1 MLGFPLYIEKR
12 QSIYKFFF
20 FSILNKALGI
30 TNIFCK
36 WGKHK
41 YLFSELLDDA
51 RFEVSK
57 LAALTEVCAGGG
69 LLDKKLL
76 ISLQMARN
84 G

>member
-1 MLGFPLYIEKR
+1 MLGFPLYTEKR
-12 QSIYKFFF
+12 RSTYKNFFF
-20 FSILNKALGI
+20 ILNKALGI

-41 YLFSELLDDA
+41 YLFSELLDEA
-51 RFEVSK
+51 RFEVSSD
-57 LAALTEVCAGGG
+57 AALTEVCAGGG
-69 LLDKKLL
+69 LLNKKLL